1 MSRRQGLEIEWGD
14 QMVDAFDGAPPVVNN
29 NNNDGPWFDIP
40 LDDDPPVTPPQVT
53 PPRVNYP
60 AAKNFS
66 KGVNL
71 LDARKRLEDMRAPST
86 GLKKALTFNPSKVK
100 LTQQDEAAIDDWVR
114 GGWSALNSYARGL
127 MANKTPEELKL
138 EEQVSGTKNQQ
149 FIGGF
154 TDRLANVTE
163 ALKKLPSH
171 AGKSYRQ
178 VNPKYGIESYA
189 RKIRPGDYV
198 TDMGFSASSVFRG
211 AEGAG
216 DKWGDPGGLYFDI
229 VGNSGKNIT
238 PYSKIGGE
246 AEVLFLPGSTFH
258 VDAVEVEANQTV
270 WVLLTEA
277 EVPDNTVVKNAFTG
291 DPF

>member
-1 MSRRQGLEIEWGD
+1 
-14 QMVDAFDGAPPVVNN
+14 MVDAFDGPVAVDD
-29 NNNDGPWFDIP
+29 DGPWYDIP
-40 LDDDPPVTPPQVT
+40 LDDAPPVVPPPVI
-53 PPRVNYP
+53 YP
-60 AAKNFS
+60 AAKNYS
-66 KGVNL
+66 KDVNL
-71 LDARKRLEDMRAPST
+71 LDARKRLEDLRKPSGT
-86 GLKKALTFNPSKVK
+86 MEKALTFNPRKVK
-100 LTQQDEAAIDDWVR
+100 LTKQDEASIDDWVR

-127 MANKTPEELKL
+127 MANKTPEELQL

-154 TDRLANVTE
+154 TTRLANVAE
-163 ALKKLPSH
+163 ALQKLPNH
-171 AGKSYRQ
+171 AGKSYRR
-178 VNPKYGIESYA
+178 VDPKYGIESYA

-216 DKWGDPGGLYFDI
+216 GGWGEPGGLYFDI

-238 PYSKIGGE
+238 PYSQIGGE
-246 AEVLFLPGSTFH
+246 AEVLFLPGTTFH
-258 VDAVEVEANQTV
+258 VDAVEIEASQTV

-277 EVPDNTVVKNAFTG
+277 ALPDNTVVKNAFTG